1 MSMKLL
7 ASTLLTLVG
16 LTCLAYAVIMI
27 WVPAAYMFGGVVLL
41 RAAWIIDQKAPTC
54 FATFS
59 NELKNARFRFRTFGA
74 VVST

>member
-27 WVPAAYMFGGVVLL
+27 WLPAAYMFGGVVLL
-41 RAAWIIDQKAPTC
+41 PAAWIIDQKAT
-54 FATFS
+54 T
-59 NELKNARFRFRTFGA
+59 
-74 VVST
+74 